1 MMGARS
7 LLFGLGGGLLFFA
20 HAMIN
25 NSHAWPL
32 VWPFLAGGLAVW
44 TSRARGRA
52 SYGADIGKAA
62 FVGLVAGAVFI
73 LTTTVA
79 LGQLGLSGGIGL
91 VGLVFAAVIGLV
103 GAMLGGALIHPLARR
118 A

>member
-1 MMGARS
+1 MHARS
-7 LLFGLGGGLLFFA
+7 LLFGLAGGFLFFA

-32 VWPFLAGGLAVW
+32 VWPFLAGALAVW
-44 TSRARGRA
+44 TARSSRHP

-62 FVGLVAGAVFI
+62 TVGLVAGVIFV
-73 LTTTVA
+73 VA
-79 LGQLGLSGGIGL
+79 SALALSGLGLPSE
-91 VGLVFAAVIGLV
+91 VGLAGLTMAAVIGLG
-103 GAMLGGALIHPLARR
+103 GAMLGGALAHPLARR

>member
-1 MMGARS
+1 MDKRS

-32 VWPFLAGGLAVW
+32 IWPFLAGALAVW
-44 TSRARGRA
+44 TSPSGGRG

-62 FVGLVAGAVFI
+62 LVGLLAAAIFI
-73 LTTTVA
+73 AATAAA
-79 LGQLGLSGGIGL
+79 LSQLGLVGNIGFT
-91 VGLVFAAVIGLV
+91 GLILAAVVGLV
-103 GAMLGGALIHPLARR
+103 GAMLGGALAHPLARR
-118 A
+118 T

>member
-1 MMGARS
+1 MDKRS

-32 VWPFLAGGLAVW
+32 IWPFLAGALAVW
-44 TSRARGRA
+44 TSPSSHRRG
-52 SYGADIGKAA
+52 YGADVGKAA
-62 FVGLVAGAVFI
+62 MVGLVAGAIFV
-73 LTTTVA
+73 LATAVT
-79 LGQLGLSGGIGL
+79 LSQLGLDGRIGL
-91 VGLVFAAVIGLV
+91 AGLTIAAVIGLA
-103 GAMLGGALIHPLARR
+103 GATLGGALVHPLAKR

>member
-1 MMGARS
+1 MDRRS

-32 VWPFLAGGLAVW
+32 IWPFLAGALAVW
-44 TSRARGRA
+44 TSPSSHRRG
-52 SYGADIGKAA
+52 YGADVGKAA
-62 FVGLVAGAVFI
+62 MVGLVAGAIFV
-73 LTTTVA
+73 LATAVT
-79 LGQLGLSGGIGL
+79 LNQLGLNGQIGIAGL
-91 VGLVFAAVIGLV
+91 AIAAVIGLV
-103 GAMLGGALIHPLARR
+103 GAMLGGALVHPLAKR